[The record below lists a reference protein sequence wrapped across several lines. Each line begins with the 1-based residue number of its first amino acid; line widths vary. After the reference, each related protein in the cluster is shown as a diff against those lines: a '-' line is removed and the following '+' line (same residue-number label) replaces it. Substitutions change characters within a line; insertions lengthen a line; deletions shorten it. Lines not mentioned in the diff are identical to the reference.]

1 METIPLLTKEDVTA
15 LDNLLT
21 DYLKKSDATLTA
33 VIDKGGTVIAQQGK
47 ANSID
52 ITIVAAL
59 AAGSFAA
66 TKELACRIGENE
78 FGALYHQGKGQH
90 IFMSALDEHTII
102 ITVFGESTTVGLVR
116 FYTANINAQLASL
129 LKSFRERD
137 ISNINFSLLDSDT
150 SSIDKNST

>member
-1 METIPLLTKEDVTA
+1 METIPLLTKEDVAA

-47 ANSID
+47 TDSID

-59 AAGSFAA
+59 AAGAFVA
-66 TKELACRIGENE
+66 TKELARRIGENE

-90 IFMSALDEHTII
+90 IFMNALDEHTII
-102 ITVFGESTTVGLVR
+102 ITVFGEATTVGLVR
-116 FYTANINAQLASL
+116 FYTANISSQLAAL
-129 LKSFRERD
+129 LKNLRERD
-137 ISNINFSLLDSDT
+137 ISDMNFSLSDSA
-150 SSIDKNST
+150 